1 MIKQKMDKLV
11 EADFIKEIQYPEW
24 ISNVV
29 VVPKKNSKW

>member
-1 MIKQKMDKLV
+1 MIKQEMDKLV